1 MSCFLLVYLSN
12 TNFKIMKPERKNLS
26 IQQIIAQAESLRRIV
41 QDEIN
46 YGLTP
51 INRDWFKKTRE
62 ERENLKEAKK
72 LSAFENRTI
81 VKLAC

>member
-1 MSCFLLVYLSN
+1 
-12 TNFKIMKPERKNLS
+12 MKPERKNLS